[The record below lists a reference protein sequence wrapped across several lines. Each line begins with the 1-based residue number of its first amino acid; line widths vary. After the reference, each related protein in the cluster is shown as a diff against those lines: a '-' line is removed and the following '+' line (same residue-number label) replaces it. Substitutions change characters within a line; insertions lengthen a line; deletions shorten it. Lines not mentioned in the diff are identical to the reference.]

1 MAQRKPQKAPLSGRK
16 GVEQTAVPQTRTVV
30 LPRPAGEIMAIV
42 AAILLLAALGYAVA
56 PVLSPFVL
64 LAALLFLLYPWR
76 TAPVPRRLLWL
87 GVILFTL
94 WFLHS
99 ILAILGPF
107 LVAFLLAYLMNPLV
121 SAFERRGMPR
131 WLSSLLSI
139 LFLLGVGVGAALFVL
154 PPAIRQ
160 FEGIIGGLRLI
171 VGKFVNLLNSGVI
184 FEVLQRYGIPA
195 EKAQEVLSTQL
206 TPKLEGLLKTL
217 FEAAFGFV
225 TGLSS
230 LVLNLVNII
239 IVPFLVFY
247 LLKDFPSIVHRFAM
261 LVPKERRD
269 WFIGLGRRTDAVLG
283 SYFRGAFIVAL
294 LQGTIAGVVLW
305 LMGVDYAL
313 VLGIMTGVLNF
324 VPYVGLLISL
334 LVSSIVASFSGDPVG
349 LKVLGVVLLYLS
361 QKLLEATVF
370 GPKIIGS
377 QVGLHPVLLIL
388 CLLVFGYFLGLVGL
402 LIAVPATALII
413 EFVKEWNEGRKFNQT
428 TTSG

>member
-1 MAQRKPQKAPLSGRK
+1 MAQAGTEAGS
-16 GVEQTAVPQTRTVV
+16 AV
-30 LPRPAGEIMAIV
+30 LPRRTSETMVAVAGV
-42 AAILLLAALGYAVA
+42 LLLAALGYAVA
-56 PVLSPFVL
+56 PILSPFVL
-64 LAALLFLLYPWR
+64 MAALLFLLYPWR
-76 TAPVPRRLLWL
+76 ADPVPGRILWL

-94 WFLHS
+94 WLLHS
-99 ILAILGPF
+99 ILAILAPF
-107 LVAFLLAYLMNPLV
+107 LIAFLLAYLMNPLV
-121 SAFERRGMPR
+121 SALERRRMPR

-139 LFLLGVGVGAALFVL
+139 LFLLGIGVVAALFVL

-171 VGKFVNLLNSGVI
+171 VGKFVGLLNSGVI
-184 FEVLQRYGIPA
+184 FEVLERYGIPA
-195 EKAQEVLSTQL
+195 EKVQDVLSTQL
-206 TPKLEGLLKTL
+206 SPKIEGLLKTL

-230 LVLNLVNII
+230 LLLNLINII

-247 LLKDFPSIVHRFAM
+247 LLKDFPVITHRFAM

-269 WFIGLGRRTDAVLG
+269 WFIDIGRRTDGVLG
-283 SYFRGAFIVAL
+283 SYLRGAFIVAL

-324 VPYVGLLISL
+324 VPYLGLLISL
-334 LVSSIVASFSGDPVG
+334 IVSSIVASFSGDPVG
-349 LKVLGVVLLYLS
+349 LKVLGVVILYLS

-370 GPKIIGS
+370 GPKIIGG
-377 QVGLHPVLLIL
+377 QVGLHPALLIL
-388 CLLVFGYFLGLVGL
+388 CLLVFGYFMGFVGL

-413 EFVKEWNEGRKFNQT
+413 EFVKEWNAGRKLNRT
-428 TTSG
+428 TPSG